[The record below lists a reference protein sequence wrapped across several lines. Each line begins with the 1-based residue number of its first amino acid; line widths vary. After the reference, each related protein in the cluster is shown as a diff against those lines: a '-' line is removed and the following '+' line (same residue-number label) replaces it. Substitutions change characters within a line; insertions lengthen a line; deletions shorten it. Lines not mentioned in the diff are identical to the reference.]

1 MPGKIIAII
10 GAPGSGK
17 SFLARK
23 LAPRLNAQLFLEG
36 EVEDFP
42 KEILDQLGDYYCDL
56 KLFIW
61 FTNKLIKEMEEAQ
74 KIKELGKTVIL
85 DTFWMIDECYLE
97 FIPEDTER
105 KEAMRILEEN
115 KNNLQLPDKII
126 MLKAS
131 EDKIIEQM
139 KKRDRYFENEEIV
152 KKNLFLAKEYQRI
165 FTKKK
170 FGDRL
175 IIMDR
180 DNLDF
185 EKEEYLKEVIMEIN
199 FS

>member
-1 MPGKIIAII
+1 MLGKIITII

-42 KEILDQLGDYYCDL
+42 KEVLDKLGDYYCDL

-61 FTNKLIKEMEEAQ
+61 FTNKLIKEMKEAQ
-74 KIKELGKTVIL
+74 KLKETGKTVIL

-97 FIPEDTER
+97 FVREDTER
-105 KEAMRILEEN
+105 KEAMKILEEN
-115 KNNLQLPDKII
+115 KKNLQLPDKII

-131 EDKIIEQM
+131 EDKIVKQM
-139 KKRDRYFENEEIV
+139 KKRDRSFENEEIV
-152 KKNLFLAKEYQRI
+152 KKNLFLAKEYERI

-175 IIMDR
+175 IIIDR
-180 DNLDF
+180 EKLDF
-185 EKEEYLKEVIMEIN
+185 EKEEDLKEIIEKI
-199 FS
+199 